1 MAATTKTNSHSK
13 GAASSTDFD
22 LDAFLAEDDLLW
34 DECAYS
40 WITSRDISHP
50 SDGKHLTWQDMVDN
64 TPAYQRAE
72 RELSLGELAQQMK
85 RAYDEMPPAVRREW
99 DAQNERYRQE
109 QTKRRR
115 SACEAPQT
123 ARSRGRRRHRR
134 RGFQVRDTLE
144 EYLDN
149 GFFKYC
155 VVVLALIGLV
165 AAGLYAQ
172 DPASFEER
180 ALTTIIIALVIHGII
195 WVVGDVIQFGEET
208 PLALIVQLPV
218 ALVGAIACAVA
229 LVAGGIAILFAIGI
243 ALLPLVFLVFI
254 GAGLASDDD
263 DEIVPSGTIGM
274 GKPAQA
280 YLAWKVMNDILGDD
294 E

>member
-1 MAATTKTNSHSK
+1 MATTTKTNSHSK
-13 GAASSTDFD
+13 GTASSTDFD
-22 LDAFLAEDDLLW
+22 LDAFLAEDDSVW
-34 DECAYS
+34 DGRTHS
-40 WITSRDISHP
+40 WVTSRDVSHP
-50 SDGKHLTWQDMVDN
+50 SDGKHLTWQDMVDD

-99 DAQNERYRQE
+99 DARNEWYRQE
-109 QTKRRR
+109 RTKRRR
-115 SACEAPQT
+115 PACDTPQT
-123 ARSRGRRRHRR
+123 ARSCGRRRRS
-134 RGFQVRDTLE
+134 FQVRDTLE

-180 ALTTIIIALVIHGII
+180 ALSTISIVLAVHGII
-195 WVVGDVIQFGEET
+195 WVLGDVVQFGEET
-208 PLALIVQLPV
+208 PLALVVQLPV
-218 ALVGAIACAVA
+218 ALVGAIACAVV
-229 LVAGGIAILFAIGI
+229 LVVGGIVILFAIGI
-243 ALLPLVFLVFI
+243 ALLPLVLLVFM
-254 GAGLASDDD
+254 GAGSDSEDDD
-263 DEIVPSGTIGM
+263 DIIPSGTIGM
-274 GKPAQA
+274 GKPTKA
-280 YLAWKVMNDILGDD
+280 YLTWKVMNDILGDD